1 PLLRET
7 DLTYLTVNAANGNVD
22 YTQPAIH
29 IVNRLA
35 QKVIKDSQGNIV
47 SQTKYEYDGSS
58 LAPTSGVPQHD
69 YTGFPS
75 TNLTRGNVTK
85 ISRWRNTDGVW
96 LDTVNTFDDLG
107 NLLSQ
112 TDARRNP
119 VLYDYTDDYSDGTD
133 RKTHAYV
140 TKTTYPKTNGVAHI
154 ERKRYYYNTG

>member
-1 PLLRET
+1 LTDTYPDVAYTRDGSPLHYTTYTTTFGNITKVLEYDWGSNGQPGPLLRET

-107 NLLSQ
+107 N
-112 TDARRNP
+112 
-119 VLYDYTDDYSDGTD
+119 
-133 RKTHAYV
+133 
-140 TKTTYPKTNGVAHI
+140 
-154 ERKRYYYNTG
+154 